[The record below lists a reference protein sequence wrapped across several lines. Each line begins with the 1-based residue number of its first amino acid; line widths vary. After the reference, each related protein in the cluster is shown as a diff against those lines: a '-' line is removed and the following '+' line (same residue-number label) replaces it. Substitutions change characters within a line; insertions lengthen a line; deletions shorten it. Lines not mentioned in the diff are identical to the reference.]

1 MKIALS
7 LATALTL
14 AAAAGSFAHDG
25 HDDEDEVVGAHGGVV
40 APVGSSHRLELA
52 FSRSGVRIFVD
63 AAGTGPV
70 DLRGSSG
77 SVRVSEGQ
85 QSVTGELTFVASTDG
100 AHFACALD
108 LARIQE
114 GALVTVTLDP
124 LDGKARTVEAPF
136 RIVRQGEWLCARPG
150 CGKTSPAPGTCECKA
165 AIIEHFFVH
174 GCGKHSGV
182 TSDAPGQCW
191 IDQSS
196 LGKRVVF
203 ATRAPS
209 AWPAT
214 PGAPAHGHGHG
225 RDGDDHDHG
234 HGHGH

>member
-14 AAAAGSFAHDG
+14 AAAAGAFAHDG
-25 HDDEDEVVGAHGGVV
+25 HDDEDEIVGAHGGVV
-40 APVGSSHRLELA
+40 APVGSNHRLELA

-63 AAGTGPV
+63 APGNGPV

-85 QSVTGELTFVASTDG
+85 QSVTGELTFVASAEG
-100 AHFACALD
+100 AHLACALD

-124 LDGKARTVEAPF
+124 LGGKARTVEAPF
-136 RIVRQGEWLCARPG
+136 RIVRKVEWRCARPG
-150 CGKTSPAPGTCECKA
+150 CGGASPAPGTCECKA
-165 AIIEHFFVH
+165 ALVEHFFVH

-209 AWPAT
+209 TPAA
-214 PGAPAHGHGHG
+214 PAPAPAHDHGPGHDH
-225 RDGDDHDHG
+225 DHDHG